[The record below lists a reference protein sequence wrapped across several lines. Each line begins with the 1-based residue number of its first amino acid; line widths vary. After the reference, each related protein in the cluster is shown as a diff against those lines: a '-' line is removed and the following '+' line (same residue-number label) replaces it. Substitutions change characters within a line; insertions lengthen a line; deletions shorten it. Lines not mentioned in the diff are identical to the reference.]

1 MSSPVVLSIQSI
13 TVKLEQL
20 FYLYAILLKLG
31 LRGLEVRP
39 RQFVESIHVITI
51 SEGIA
56 ISLLQPMNIC
66 LLASYSAIWSR
77 LPLPT
82 PLLYYALQQGQ
93 GASESCSMHEL
104 TWQTMLV
111 VSVKQ
116 SAILVYMRKSRCI
129 KQLSLTC
136 GWAVPGRFEPS
147 LSRKAAHEEKRLV
160 GKDLVQSPAQ
170 NALTLSKRPKH
181 IVVCWQEKKIKDL
194 LRSLGSFAPERS
206 TVTVVAKEKPEV

>member
-1 MSSPVVLSIQSI
+1 
-13 TVKLEQL
+13 
-20 FYLYAILLKLG
+20 
-31 LRGLEVRP
+31 
-39 RQFVESIHVITI
+39 
-51 SEGIA
+51 
-56 ISLLQPMNIC
+56 
-66 LLASYSAIWSR
+66 
-77 LPLPT
+77 
-82 PLLYYALQQGQ
+82 
-93 GASESCSMHEL
+93 MHEL
-104 TWQTMLV
+104 TRKTISL
-111 VSVKQ
+111 VSVNQ
-116 SAILVYMRKSRCI
+116 SAFSRVHALKAET

-136 GWAVPGRFEPS
+136 GRAVPGRFEPS